1 MLLDLRAESDD
12 FDFDIVN
19 CPFLGGDIS
28 RTPSYR
34 VYISQLIRVARVAS
48 HVADFNS
55 RNKNLTAKLLTQ
67 GCRYHK
73 LRKTF
78 FQNSIDASTTWYKN
92 LMWDSNRVLNKAC
105 RNLKLMET

>member
-1 MLLDLRAESDD
+1 MLLDLRAESD
-12 FDFDIVN
+12 DFDIVN

-28 RTPSYR
+28 RAPSYR
-34 VYISQLIRVARVAS
+34 VYISQLIRFARVAS

-78 FQNSIDASTTWYKN
+78 FFKILSTPLRPGIKI
-92 LMWDSNRVLNKAC
+92 
-105 RNLKLMET
+105 